1 MIDCFFL
8 AKISDRS
15 DDMVSVRAVQ

>member
-8 AKISDRS
+8 AKISDWS